1 MMQSTLLATH
11 RYQSEVLRQRLS
23 TRDELGFEDGAG
35 EDVDEYE
42 SSHDE
47 RDVGDDEGFDFPLT
61 EGSIPIEIA
70 PPESKSAPAQVLP
83 RDGGASSRK
92 SSLIYILG
100 KMASYRRRRAPEGI
114 CGPYKWAWC
123 AQGMCLG
130 ACAKSSEDSIVSKP
144 KMEPSSF
151 PQSIPTKSP
160 SIHASPP
167 TQLSLIE
174 CPTGTIPIL
183 RNNRRVHKLVRA
195 IGKVI
200 SKNEQ
205 QEVAGFEYLDVLYGT
220 RAKINIYEPKVKNTS
235 KDLSASWIQIKG
247 IQRVG
252 LADGIGAGSWVYP
265 SYSGDNLARFHV
277 AWVDGLKNTIF
288 PDHDCGAFVQVS
300 SIVGLG
306 GRLKPVSIYGG
317 PQYIIDVAIF
327 KGGYVQGPTA
337 SSDSPQMGS
346 GHFASEERGKASVV
360 RNILIVDNENK
371 YANPDARKARLVVT
385 SSSKY
390 TAKAYGYGYNDYGVH
405 TYYGGPGAFV

>member
-1 MMQSTLLATH
+1 MMVDTLTKQTFHISTMKENTYVSVTILLACLILALGGK
-11 RYQSEVLRQRLS
+11 EVKCIR
-23 TRDELGFEDGAG
+23 RDKNTSGAPLNQKVNTTIVVDRG
-35 EDVDEYE
+35 DVYDCIDVNLQPAF
-42 SSHDE
+42 SH
-47 RDVGDDEGFDFPLT
+47 PLLKHHK
-61 EGSIPIEIA
+61 I
-70 PPESKSAPAQVLP
+70 Q
-83 RDGGASSRK
+83 
-92 SSLIYILG
+92 
-100 KMASYRRRRAPEGI
+100 
-114 CGPYKWAWC
+114 
-123 AQGMCLG
+123 
-130 ACAKSSEDSIVSKP
+130 
-144 KMEPSSF
+144 MEPSSF

-327 KGGYVQGPTA
+327 KDPLTKNWWVSYGEQNIHIGYWPKEIF
-337 SSDSPQMGS
+337 
-346 GHFASEERGKASVV
+346 HFMKDQC
-360 RNILIVDNENK
+360 N
-371 YANPDARKARLVVT
+371 YAL
-385 SSSKY
+385 
-390 TAKAYGYGYNDYGVH
+390 
-405 TYYGGPGAFV
+405 